1 MAVTGNFTDT
11 EGKITITNGDLAA
24 LKKIAAE
31 YGISDT
37 VNVITFAIGVL
48 SRASGKAVSVEQE
61 DGTAV
66 KFVRSD
72 QVRGK

>member
-1 MAVTGNFTDT
+1 MAVTGNFNEG

-24 LKKIAAE
+24 LKKIARE
-31 YGISDT
+31 YDISDAA
-37 VNVITFAIGVL
+37 NVIKFAIRVL

-61 DGTAV
+61 DGTSV
-66 KFVRSD
+66 KFLPSD